1 MVIYNSAYSF
11 YCNFC
16 IHQEEFEL
24 YKLMNHWYSLSLVK
38 RIIAGLII
46 GIILAVTVPDAA
58 QPITIFGTLF
68 VGALKAVAPILVFF
82 LVASAISQHRKGQQ
96 TNMKS
101 VIGLYLLGTF
111 SAALVAV
118 IMSFLFPVTLTLGS
132 GVEDVTAPGGVV
144 EVLKAL
150 LLNVVD
156 NPIKALFNANYIGIL
171 SWALM
176 LGFTLKNAAA
186 STKLMLSNVSDAL
199 TEMVRI
205 VIAFAPLGIMGLVFE
220 VIATSGIGV
229 LLGYGKLLAVLI
241 GCMLFVALVVNPI
254 IVYIYIRSNPF
265 PLVFRCLRE
274 SGITAFF
281 TRSSAA
287 NIPVNMTLCEDL
299 GLDRD
304 TYSVSI
310 PLGATINMAGAAV
323 TISVLTLA
331 AVHTL
336 GIPVDFGTALILSI
350 LAAISACGASGV
362 AGGSLLLIPLAAS
375 LFGIPNDVAMQI
387 VGVGFIIGVL
397 QDSFETALNSSTDVL
412 FTATAE
418 FAERRKQ
425 GIKI

>member
-1 MVIYNSAYSF
+1 
-11 YCNFC
+11 
-16 IHQEEFEL
+16 
-24 YKLMNHWYSLSLVK
+24 MNHWYKLSLVK
-38 RIIAGLII
+38 RIIAGLVI
-46 GIILAVTVPDAA
+46 GIILAVTIPDIAK
-58 QPITIFGTLF
+58 PITIFGALF
-68 VGALKAVAPILVFF
+68 VGALKAIAPILVFF
-82 LVASAISQHRKGQQ
+82 LVASAISQHKKGQQ

-101 VIGLYLLGTF
+101 VIVLYLLGTF
-111 SAALVAV
+111 LAALVAV
-118 IMSFLFPVTLTLGS
+118 VASFLFPVTLTLGS

-205 VIAFAPLGIMGLVFE
+205 VIAFAPLGIMGLVFD
-220 VIATSGIGV
+220 VISTSGIGV

-310 PLGATINMAGAAV
+310 PLGATTNMAGAAV

-362 AGGSLLLIPLAAS
+362 AGGSLLLIPLASS